1 MNLIAGCA
9 RNTGAAGI
17 FGIKN
22 ADLAL
27 NCLFTNDALLGVRPE
42 HIALVQES
50 PWRGEVTVVEPTGA
64 DTFVVVKT
72 DAGDVT
78 VRTSPQ
84 MQARPGDLVG
94 LEIQA
99 ARVSWFDAGRGGRL

>member
-1 MNLIAGCA
+1 MAGEIQCPH
-9 RNTGAAGI
+9 
-17 FGIKN
+17 
-22 ADLAL
+22 DL
-27 NCLFTNDALLGVRPE
+27 
-42 HIALVQES
+42 QES
-50 PWRGEVTVVEPTGA
+50 PRRGEVTVAEPTGA

-84 MQARPGDLVG
+84 TQARPGDAAG

-99 ARVSWFDAGRGGRL
+99 ARVSWFDAGIGVRV

>member
-1 MNLIAGCA
+1 M
-9 RNTGAAGI
+9 
-17 FGIKN
+17 
-22 ADLAL
+22 
-27 NCLFTNDALLGVRPE
+27 RPE

-84 MQARPGDLVG
+84 TLAAVADVMG
-94 LEIQA
+94 LEIQP
-99 ARVSWFDAGRGGRL
+99 ARVSWFDAGSGVRV